1 MAEIAPPTDGKAAAA
16 AVPAAGPASLTVVQW
31 VRNEVRIIAPIIT
44 LVFLVVFFSLA
55 TTSFLS
61 SRNLLNILEQS
72 SLLTILGTGVTMVL
86 LVGQIDLSFA
96 NQATLIGVILTMA
109 TTANYSPWIAIP
121 ACLLLGSVI
130 GVTNGYFTAYRGVPA
145 FMTTLAMLQITDGWA
160 IYMTGGRPLFTVPEI
175 LDFLG
180 NRRTG
185 PIPNVVIM
193 GLLVAGIAHFVLT
206 YTRLGRYIYMVGGS
220 PEAARVSGVNVKF
233 INCLVFIICG
243 FTAALYGLLGSG
255 RLGSAQP
262 GTYASVMVDGL
273 AGVVLGGTSLFGG
286 VGGMPYTIIGA
297 VIYVVLSNGLNMMA
311 IDIYVK
317 TLVTGIVLL
326 FAVVFNVYLQ
336 QLASE
341 QR

>member
-1 MAEIAPPTDGKAAAA
+1 MADNAP
-16 AVPAAGPASLTVVQW
+16 AVPVAARPPSALLQW
-31 VRNEVRIIAPIIT
+31 ARNEVRIIAPIIT
-44 LVFLVVFFSLA
+44 LLFLLIFFSVA
-55 TTSFLS
+55 TTSFFS
-61 SRNLLNILEQS
+61 ARNLLNILEQS
-72 SLLTILGTGVTMVL
+72 SLLTILATGVTMVL

-96 NQATLIGVILTMA
+96 NQATLVGVVLTMM
-109 TTANYSPWIAIP
+109 TGVGYSPWAAIP
-121 ACLLLGSVI
+121 LCLLLGAFI

-145 FMTTLAMLQITDGWA
+145 FMTTLAMLQIADGWA
-160 IYMTGGRPLFTVPEI
+160 IYMTGGRPLFSVPPI

-193 GLLVAGIAHFVLT
+193 GLLVAAIAHFVLT

-220 PEAARVSGVNVKF
+220 PEAARVSGVNVKL
-233 INCLVFIICG
+233 INCLVFVICG

-286 VGGMPYTIIGA
+286 VGGMFYTIIGSI
-297 VIYVVLSNGLNMMA
+297 IYVVLSNGLNMMS
-311 IDIYVK
+311 IDIYIK
-317 TLVTGIVLL
+317 TLATGIVLL

-336 QLASE
+336 QLADE
-341 QR
+341 R

>member
-1 MAEIAPPTDGKAAAA
+1 MNDTATAAT
-16 AVPAAGPASLTVVQW
+16 PGRSSLASLLQW
-31 VRNEVRIIAPIIT
+31 VRNEVRIIAPIVT
-44 LVFLVVFFSLA
+44 LLFLLVFFSLA
-55 TTSFLS
+55 TTSFFS
-61 SRNLLNILEQS
+61 ARNMLNVLEQS
-72 SLLTILGTGVTMVL
+72 SLLVILATGITMVL

-96 NQATLIGVILTMA
+96 NQATLVGVILTMVTGA
-109 TTANYSPWIAIP
+109 GYSPWASIP
-121 ACLLLGSVI
+121 LCLLLGAAI

-160 IYMTGGRPLFTVPEI
+160 IYLTGGRPLFTVPPI

-180 NRRTG
+180 NRKSG
-185 PIPNVVIM
+185 PVPNVVIM
-193 GLLVAGIAHFVLT
+193 GLLVAAAAHFVLT

-220 PEAARVSGVNVKF
+220 PEAARVSGVNVKL
-233 INCLVFIICG
+233 INCIVFVICG

-286 VGGMPYTIIGA
+286 VGGMLYTIIGSI
-297 VIYVVLSNGLNMMA
+297 IYVVLSNGLNMMA
-311 IDIYVK
+311 IDIYIK
-317 TLVTGIVLL
+317 TLATGIVLL

-336 QLASE
+336 QLADE
-341 QR
+341 H

>member
-1 MAEIAPPTDGKAAAA
+1 MTGTPGASTRGSST
-16 AVPAAGPASLTVVQW
+16 AGALLVWAQS
-31 VRNEVRIIAPIIT
+31 EVRIIAPIIT
-44 LVFLVVFFSLA
+44 LFCLLVFFSLT
-55 TTSFLS
+55 TTSFFS
-61 SRNLLNILEQS
+61 ARNMLNVLEQS
-72 SLLTILGTGVTMVL
+72 SLLAILGTGVTMVL

-96 NQATLIGVILTMA
+96 NQATLVGVVLTMA
-109 TTANYSPWIAIP
+109 TGAGHSPWTTIP
-121 ACLLLGSVI
+121 LCLLLGAAI

-160 IYMTGGRPLFTVPEI
+160 IYMTGGRPLFTVPPI

-185 PIPNVVIM
+185 PVPNVVIM
-193 GLLVAGIAHFVLT
+193 GLLVAAIAHFVLT
-206 YTRLGRYIYMVGGS
+206 YTRLGRYIYMVGGNA
-220 PEAARVSGVNVKF
+220 EAARVSGVNVKL
-233 INCLVFIICG
+233 INCVVFVVCG

-286 VGGMPYTIIGA
+286 VGGMLYTIIGSI
-297 VIYVVLSNGLNMMA
+297 IYVVLSNGLNMMA
-311 IDIYVK
+311 IDIYIK
-317 TLVTGIVLL
+317 TLITGIVLL

-336 QLASE
+336 QLADE
-341 QR
+341 R

>member
-1 MAEIAPPTDGKAAAA
+1 MADTAPNAAAA
-16 AVPAAGPASLTVVQW
+16 PGPSSPVSILQW
-31 VRNEVRIIAPIIT
+31 ARNEVRIIAPIIT
-44 LVFLVVFFSLA
+44 LLFLLIFFSLA
-55 TTSFLS
+55 TTSFFS
-61 SRNLLNILEQS
+61 ARNMLNVLEQS
-72 SLLTILGTGVTMVL
+72 ALLVILATGVTMVL

-96 NQATLIGVILTMA
+96 NQATLIGVVLTLV
-109 TTANYSPWIAIP
+109 TTGGRSPWISIP
-121 ACLLLGSVI
+121 LCLLLGSGI
-130 GVTNGYFTAYRGVPA
+130 GVINGYFTAYRGVPA

-160 IYMTGGRPLFTVPEI
+160 IYMTGGRPLFSVPPI

-180 NRRTG
+180 NRKTG

-193 GLLVAGIAHFVLT
+193 GLLVAAIAHFVLT

-220 PEAARVSGVNVKF
+220 PEAARVSGVNVKL
-233 INCLVFIICG
+233 INCLVFVICG

-286 VGGMPYTIIGA
+286 VGGMLYTIIGA
-297 VIYVVLSNGLNMMA
+297 IIYVVLSNGLNMMS
-311 IDIYVK
+311 IDIYIK
-317 TLVTGIVLL
+317 TLATGIVLL

-336 QLASE
+336 QLADE
-341 QR
+341 R

>member
-1 MAEIAPPTDGKAAAA
+1 MTGTATDATAT
-16 AVPAAGPASLTVVQW
+16 PSRSSLASFLQW
-31 VRNEVRIIAPIIT
+31 VRNEVRIIAPIVT
-44 LVFLVVFFSLA
+44 LLFLLVFFSLA
-55 TTSFLS
+55 TTSFFS
-61 SRNLLNILEQS
+61 ARNMLNVLEQS
-72 SLLTILGTGVTMVL
+72 SLLVILATGITMVL

-96 NQATLIGVILTMA
+96 NQATLVGVILTMVTGA
-109 TTANYSPWIAIP
+109 GYSPWASIP
-121 ACLLLGSVI
+121 LCLLLGAVI

-160 IYMTGGRPLFTVPEI
+160 IYLTGGRPLFSVPPV

-180 NRRTG
+180 NRKTG

-193 GLLVAGIAHFVLT
+193 GLLVAAAAHFVLT

-220 PEAARVSGVNVKF
+220 PEAARVSGVNVKL
-233 INCLVFIICG
+233 INCIVFVICG

-286 VGGMPYTIIGA
+286 VGGMIYTIIGSI
-297 VIYVVLSNGLNMMA
+297 IYVVLSNGLNMMA
-311 IDIYVK
+311 IDIYIK
-317 TLVTGIVLL
+317 TLATGIVLL

-336 QLASE
+336 QLADE
-341 QR
+341 H